1 MMSASGTKRTGAVP
15 LSMQAQREMKLA
27 RYDGKRHVTPPIKST
42 GERRD
47 CTMVASTDY
56 LIPEGF
62 RGG

>member
-1 MMSASGTKRTGAVP
+1 
-15 LSMQAQREMKLA
+15 MQAQREMKLA
-27 RYDGKRHVTPPIKST
+27 RYDGKRHVKPPIKST